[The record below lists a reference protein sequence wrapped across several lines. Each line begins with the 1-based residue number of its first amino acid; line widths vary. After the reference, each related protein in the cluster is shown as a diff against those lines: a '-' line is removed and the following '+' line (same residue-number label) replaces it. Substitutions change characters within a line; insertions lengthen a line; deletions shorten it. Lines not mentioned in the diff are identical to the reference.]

1 MYSVLRYNKW
11 YVPNSK
17 KEFEMIIQLVKR
29 VAAVTALSAA
39 LCSTAFAQSA
49 PIKMKL
55 QTGVP
60 SASIYFEL
68 MKNFGDRVDKMS
80 NGRLKVEVLP
90 DGAVVGAFGI
100 LDAVD
105 KGVVDAGFAWTH
117 YWSGKNSAA
126 ALFSNPASGSG
137 VGLDQVSHMAWLKN
151 GGGDQLYDRLF
162 TEVLKTNIKP
172 FMIQPMG
179 PDPFGWFKKPI
190 NSIADMKPMK
200 YRSPPGLTA
209 EIFKEMGLTTV
220 AMPGSEIVPAAQRG
234 VIDAAE
240 WIGPADDMILG
251 FQNVFKHYYLQGLH
265 QSTDVAELL
274 INKTFWDKLP
284 ADLKVIIET
293 AVSATIAET
302 YTFNVYRN
310 AVALEKLKKDH
321 GVTVHDT
328 PKEFF
333 TAFQKATSVVYTRES
348 EKNPFF
354 KEVLESQR
362 KFAGIVVP
370 YWTQINGLYYNI
382 GATVVNNKKK

>member
-1 MYSVLRYNKW
+1 MHNL
-11 YVPNSK
+11 
-17 KEFEMIIQLVKR
+17 FLKR
-29 VAAVTALSAA
+29 LHVFSFLICLFSGAV
-39 LCSTAFAQSA
+39 FAQA
-49 PIKMKL
+49 PIKMKI
-55 QTGVP
+55 QTAVP
-60 SASIYFEL
+60 SASIYFDL
-68 MKNFGDRVDKMS
+68 MKNFGERVDKMS
-80 NGRLKVEVLP
+80 NGRIKVEVLP

-100 LDAVD
+100 LEAVD
-105 KGVVDAGFAWTH
+105 KGVVDGGFAWSH

-137 VGLDQVSHMAWLKN
+137 VGLDQMSHMSWLKN
-151 GGGDQLYDRLF
+151 GGGDQLYDRLY

-190 NSIADMKPMK
+190 NSIEDMKPMK

-220 AMPGSEIVPAAQRG
+220 AMPGAEIVPAAQRG

-274 INKTFWDKLP
+274 INKTFWNKLSP
-284 ADLKVIIET
+284 DLKAIVE
-293 AVSATIAET
+293 ASVAATIAET
-302 YTFNVYRN
+302 YTYNVYRN
-310 AVALEKLKKDH
+310 AVALEKLKKDF

-333 TAFQKATSVVYTRES
+333 TAFQKATTVVYDRES
-348 EKNPFF
+348 TKNPFF
-354 KEVLESQR
+354 KEVLDSQR
-362 KFAGIVVP
+362 KFAGVVVP
-370 YWTQINGLYYNI
+370 YWTKINGLYYNI
-382 GATVVNNKKK
+382 GASVPAASPAPAPAKK

>member
-1 MYSVLRYNKW
+1 MSATFL
-11 YVPNSK
+11 
-17 KEFEMIIQLVKR
+17 KR
-29 VAAVTALSAA
+29 LFVVIASSSIFCSAA
-39 LCSTAFAQSA
+39 IAQSA
-49 PIKMKL
+49 PIKMKI
-55 QTGVP
+55 QTAVP
-60 SASIYFEL
+60 TASIYFEL

-80 NGRLKVEVLP
+80 NGRIKVEVLP

-105 KGVVDAGFAWTH
+105 KGVVDGGFAWTH

-126 ALFSNPASGSG
+126 ALFSNPAAG
-137 VGLDQVSHMAWLKN
+137 VGVGMDQVSHMSWLKN
-151 GGGDQLYDRLF
+151 GGGDALYDRLY

-190 NSIADMKPMK
+190 KSIEEMKSMK

-209 EIFKEMGLTTV
+209 EIFREMGITTV
-220 AMPGSEIVPAAQRG
+220 AMPGAEIVPAAQRG

-251 FQNVFKHYYLQGLH
+251 FQTVFKHYYLQGLH

-274 INKTFWDKLP
+274 INKNFWNKLSP
-284 ADLKVIIET
+284 DLKAIVE
-293 AVSATIAET
+293 ASVAATIAET

-310 AVALEKLKKDH
+310 AVAMEKLKTDH
-321 GVTVHDT
+321 GVTIHDT

-333 TAFQKATSVVYTRES
+333 TAFQKATTIVYDRES
-348 EKNPFF
+348 TKNPFF
-354 KEVLESQR
+354 KEVLDSQR
-362 KFAGIVVP
+362 KFAGVVVP
-370 YWTQINGLYYNI
+370 YWTKINGLYYSI
-382 GATVVNNKKK
+382 GTSVPAPKK

>member
-1 MYSVLRYNKW
+1 
-11 YVPNSK
+11 
-17 KEFEMIIQLVKR
+17 MIIQFVKR
-29 VAAVTALSAA
+29 LAAVTALSAA
-39 LCSTAFAQSA
+39 LCGTAFAQSA
-49 PIKMKL
+49 PIKMKI

-105 KGVVDAGFAWTH
+105 KGVVDGGFAWTH

-151 GGGDQLYDRLF
+151 GGGDQLYERLF

-209 EIFKEMGLTTV
+209 EIFREMGLTTV

-274 INKTFWDKLP
+274 INKAFWDKLP
-284 ADLKVIIET
+284 ADLKVIVET

-333 TAFQKATSVVYTRES
+333 TAFQKATAVVYTRES

-382 GATVVNNKKK
+382 GATVVNSKKK